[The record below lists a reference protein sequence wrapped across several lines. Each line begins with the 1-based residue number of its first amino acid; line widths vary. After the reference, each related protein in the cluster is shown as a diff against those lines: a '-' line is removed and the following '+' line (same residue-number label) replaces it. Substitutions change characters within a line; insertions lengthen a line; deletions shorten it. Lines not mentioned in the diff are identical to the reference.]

1 VLSNSK
7 VRDAMKIGFSLS
19 PGGLLLPY
27 HLGALDA
34 LEHRNVLTDD
44 TPLAG
49 SSAGAIAVGLRG
61 CGISSE
67 RALECTFE
75 ISDKCQSMGGA
86 RGRLLP
92 LLRERLKAD
101 IGQEE
106 LERINQRPGVTG
118 IAYKQIF
125 PVTRAYLQTEF
136 DDQDDLVR
144 AICFS
149 SSFPFFS
156 TNLPCAI
163 DWAHGYY
170 PRLMVDG
177 FFTVPRDRFGC
188 PDFEASGIDVDR
200 TVTVSPFPQAKI
212 GLNASSTD
220 DCISPLVEEQGGDGR
235 GQMSTLFRLATQ
247 ASSRAELIALY
258 ESGWADA
265 ERWCRAQQ
273 SPLN

>member
-1 VLSNSK
+1 
-7 VRDAMKIGFSLS
+7 MKIGFSLS

-34 LEHRNVLTDD
+34 LVFRNVLTDES
-44 TPLAG
+44 PLAG
-49 SSAGAIAVGLRG
+49 SSAGAIAVGIHG
-61 CGISSE
+61 CGIRSE
-67 RALECTFE
+67 LALESTIE
-75 ISDKCQSMGGA
+75 ISEICQSMGGA

-92 LLRERLKAD
+92 LLREKLKAD

-106 LERINQRPGVTG
+106 LDRINQRPGAIG
-118 IAYKQIF
+118 IAYKQVF

-136 DDQDDLVR
+136 DGQDDLIK

-149 SSFPFFS
+149 SMFPFFA

-163 DWAHGYY
+163 DFATGY

-188 PDFEASGIDVDR
+188 PDFAASGIDVDR
-200 TVTVSPFPQAKI
+200 TVTITPFPQAKI
-212 GLNASSTD
+212 GLDASSPE
-220 DCISPLVEEQGGDGR
+220 DCISPLVEERDGDGA

-247 ASSRAELIALY
+247 ASSRAELVAIY

-273 SPLN
+273 PPLN